1 MDNPTLIAK
10 EKVVPPLVV
19 DRDEELNK
27 CLKDNGGLLA
37 HLHGDALMH
46 NIC

>member
-19 DRDEELNK
+19 DKDEYLNI
-27 CLKDNGGLLA
+27 CLKDNNGLLA
-37 HLHGDALMH
+37 HLHGDAFMH
-46 NIC
+46 NIY